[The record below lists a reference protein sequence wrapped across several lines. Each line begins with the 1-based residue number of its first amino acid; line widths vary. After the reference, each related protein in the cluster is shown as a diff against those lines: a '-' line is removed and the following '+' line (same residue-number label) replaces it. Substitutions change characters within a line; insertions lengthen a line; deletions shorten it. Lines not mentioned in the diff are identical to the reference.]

1 MDVVVPGGGGWVAG
15 TTRVRYRDPSGSA
28 SGVRSIVI
36 RAKGDGITTVDLKL
50 ASHGGAVP
58 DANDAPPT
66 VTVLLGDETAGE
78 DGACGR
84 YAFGGGQCVK
94 RGKKLTCR

>member
-1 MDVVVPGGGGWVAG
+1 VPGGSAWIAG
-15 TTRVRYRDPSGSA
+15 TSRVRYRDPSGSA
-28 SGVRSIVI
+28 SGVRSVVI

-50 ASHGGAVP
+50 ASHGGPVP

-66 VTVLLGDETAGE
+66 VTVLLGDELAGE

-84 YAFGGGQCVK
+84 YAFSGGQCVK